1 MSPSLTLTPVQRVFA
16 QVHSSSGLRFPET
29 VAALLALGVTRYH
42 VDYVAGTTTTYAPTS
57 AAKRTTG
64 SSQLENTIAHETEVI
79 ATPTPL
85 HTTTPSVTP
94 FTPSMVFSAW
104 NAPALTLAIARI
116 QANKTTYAEFSR
128 ECIAAG
134 VAGYMA
140 FLAGKRVLYY
150 GCDGDVHVE
159 WFPGVGAATPEKE

>member
-1 MSPSLTLTPVQRVFA
+1 MSPTSTPVQRVFA

-64 SSQLENTIAHETEVI
+64 SSQLENAIAHETEVI

-85 HTTTPSVTP
+85 HTTTPS
-94 FTPSMVFSAW
+94 MVFSAW
-104 NAPALTLAIARI
+104 NAPALALAIARI

-159 WFPGVGAATPEKE
+159 WFPGVGPATPEKE